1 MELWDLYDSER
12 HATGRLHQRGRSLP
26 SGAYHLVADVWTI
39 TSRGEILITQR
50 HPHKRHGLL
59 WECTGG
65 AVLAGENTLA
75 GAVRELA
82 EEIGVCVGRDELTL
96 MHSVRLNDRFVD
108 TYLLRRDITLSE
120 LRLQP
125 EEVVDARLVT
135 IGTLT
140 RMWNAGL
147 VVPRERFG
155 QYRDSLEQLL
165 SVSPLTP
172 IGIKENLR

>member
-12 HATGRLHQRGRSLP
+12 RATGQLHQRGKPLP

-75 GAVRELA
+75 GAIRELA
-82 EEIGVCVGRDELTL
+82 EEVGICVDRDELKL
-96 MHSVRLNDRFVD
+96 MHSVRLSDRFVD

-135 IGTLT
+135 LGTLT
-140 RMWNAGL
+140 RMWKTGL

-155 QYRDSLEQLL
+155 QYRDSLEQQLAAPSL
-165 SVSPLTP
+165 AS
-172 IGIKENLR
+172 IGKKDSLR

>member
-12 HATGRLHQRGRSLP
+12 RATGRLHQRGRPLP

-82 EEIGVCVGRDELTL
+82 EEVGIYVDRKELEL

-108 TYLLRRDITLSE
+108 TYLLRRDIALSE

-135 IGTLT
+135 LGALT
-140 RMWNAGL
+140 RMWKAGL

-155 QYRDSLEQLL
+155 QYRDSLERVLAEPSL
-165 SVSPLTP
+165 EP
-172 IGIKENLR
+172 IGMKETLR